1 MLRHKKTLNII
12 INSGTIRRLNK
23 LMLKLKSKLLFVAA
37 TIAAF
42 AAVGTANAQT
52 KITVGRTLSGSGF
65 HVPVYIALSKGFFK
79 KEGLDAKA
87 VSMTG
92 KALVTAGIS
101 GNIDFLPVP
110 GGGSQASLM
119 GADLKYVVGESLISQ
134 WAIVASPKIKTVM
147 DLKGKTV
154 GYGRAGSADYDEG
167 EIVLS
172 RYFNMK
178 VGRDYKVISFQ
189 AETDRIAG
197 LISGDIVA
205 GLMSFPTAARAQ
217 VAGFK
222 MLLKTGQYLPRVGGS
237 IWTRASFVKKNPA
250 TVKKFIRAIAG
261 SIEYLRTNRAGS
273 VEVIMTEFGIKDK
286 KVAGVVWDEIHD
298 QYSPDLP
305 ADLFKK
311 LFTGRHKR
319 MVKRGL
325 WPKDKAMPDVT
336 KFIARDLLDET
347 LREMGYFLQAR
358 AKPQAG

>member
-1 MLRHKKTLNII
+1 MFRV
-12 INSGTIRRLNK
+12 
-23 LMLKLKSKLLFVAA
+23 KLLLVVSA
-37 TIAAF
+37 IMAF
-42 AAVGTANAQT
+42 AVIGTASAQT
-52 KITVGRTLSGSGF
+52 KIKVGRTLSGSGF
-65 HVPVYIALSKGFFK
+65 HVPVYIAFAKGFFK
-79 KEGLDAKA
+79 KEGLDAEA

-134 WAIVASPKIKTVM
+134 WAIVADPKIMTVQ
-147 DLKGKTV
+147 DLKGKTI

-172 RYFNMK
+172 RFFNMS
-178 VGRDYKVISFQ
+178 VGKDYKVISFQ
-189 AETDRIAG
+189 SESDRIAG
-197 LISGDIVA
+197 LINGDIQA
-205 GLMSFPTAARAQ
+205 GLVSFPTAARAQ
-217 VAGFK
+217 AAGFK

-237 IWTRASFVKKNPA
+237 IWTRASFVKNNRA

-261 SIEYLRTNRAGS
+261 SIEYLRTNKAGS
-273 VEVIMTEFGIKDK
+273 VEVIMNEFGIKDK
-286 KVAGVVWDEIHD
+286 KQAGIVWNEIHD

-305 ADLFKK
+305 ADLFQK
-311 LFTGRHKR
+311 LFSGRQKR

-325 WPKDKAMPDVT
+325 WPKGKAMPDVT
-336 KFIARDLLDET
+336 KFIARDLLNET

-358 AKPQAG
+358 PKPSAG